1 MSEESEKRPVAFT
14 SDIKGKSSGE
24 LEALYTSQRTG
35 LAFQRTRLSA
45 DRTLMSV
52 IRTSLALIGFGFTV
66 FQFFQHIRQTHPNL
80 PPNTAVRNFSLCLV
94 ALGVLMLI
102 LGIIYQINFMLQIR
116 KERNAFIAERL
127 LPAMDSY
134 PLSMTLLVAALLF
147 VLGFIAIV
155 TMMLQVHPDG

>member
-1 MSEESEKRPVAFT
+1 MSDELRKGSMLFNSGKTGKNVVDVAT
-14 SDIKGKSSGE
+14 E
-24 LEALYTSQRTG
+24 NTSQRTG

-45 DRTLMSV
+45 DRTLMAV

-66 FQFFQHIRQTHPNL
+66 FQFFHHLRQTHPNL

-116 KERNAFIAERL
+116 KEREVFIADGL
-127 LPAMDSY
+127 LPGKDTY

-147 VLGFIAIV
+147 VLGIIAIV